1 MCSLWL
7 TYNIISSALKLVT
20 AIKVTFL
27 VLCVDSSKAS
37 LYQDRK
43 YHLYQPNTQCDWHLD
58 TGFVFFLANK
68 KHSIHT
74 EILKTIIFEV
84 LNSVQCLHKWHL
96 RTFFSDWVS
105 ARNPNTVQ
113 TACDNG
119 GGEGES
125 LRMWYAIL
133 DGLMLPTAKPR
144 TQSQE
149 STIVACVWSMK
160 SHPAWSLCHLSLRVA
175 QWYLCNKSLNYWRQQ
190 RNGVSESEEGDR
202 KRVIEGWARVK
213 L

>member
-1 MCSLWL
+1 MWTRVKSVCVK
-7 TYNIISSALKLVT
+7 TGNIICTNQTHSVIDIWIQGL
-20 AIKVTFL
+20 F
-27 VLCVDSSKAS
+27 
-37 LYQDRK
+37 
-43 YHLYQPNTQCDWHLD
+43 
-58 TGFVFFLANK
+58 FFLANK

-96 RTFFSDWVS
+96 RSFFSDWVS